1 MRLIGYNRVSTD
13 EQANTGRSL
22 ELQPEAARRW
32 CEAMGHELVAVVDD
46 PGVSAG
52 KVAFADRP
60 GGAEVV
66 RLLEAGEADGVL
78 VLSFDRAFRIAVDGL
93 LSAEWFMSRGYSFT
107 SIREPIDIT
116 SDHGWLTFGTMCL
129 IKEFE
134 RRVIVQRAKETTEG
148 LRQAGRV
155 YGPVPYGFVDH
166 EGRLFRDPRTWPVRQ
181 EIVDLARV
189 DELSSRDI
197 AKHLNACMVQAP
209 GGKGRGGKET
219 GGRRWHHTTVLNILN
234 NHDELKHIPALPDAL
249 ESEFSGKEA

>member
-13 EQANTGRSL
+13 EQAQHGRSL

-52 KVAFADRP
+52 KVAFANRA
-60 GGAEVV
+60 GGAEVM

-93 LSAEWFMSRGYSFT
+93 TSAEWFMRHGYHFT

-116 SDHGWLTFGTMCL
+116 TDHGWLTFGTMCL
-129 IKEFE
+129 MKEFE
-134 RRVIVQRAKETTEG
+134 RRVIVQRARETSEG

-155 YGPVPYGFVDH
+155 YGPVPYGCVAMD
-166 EGRLFRDPRTWPVRQ
+166 GRLYRDPNTWGVRM
-181 EIVDLARV
+181 EIVRLACEV
-189 DELSSRDI
+189 SSRKI
-197 AKHLNACMVQAP
+197 ATMLNNDGVPAP
-209 GGKGRGGKET
+209 GGMGKGGKTT
-219 GGRRWHHTTVLNILN
+219 GGRRWHHTTVLNIIN
-234 NHDELKHIPALPDAL
+234 NHDELKNIPEVPEML
-249 ESEFSGKEA
+249 EVADSE